1 MPSAIKGGEKAIA
14 ATHKLLVKQRRGDPR
29 IPEVRVDSIREQLGF
44 AVDRVMTEG
53 SLYAP
58 DLAALA
64 VKQAQGDLVE
74 AAYLLRAYRATLPR
88 VGACEPL
95 DTSKMTF
102 HRKLA
107 TTFKN
112 APGGNILGATYDWT
126 HRLLDFSLMAEGEVE
141 EIGDVQAPDD
151 PEPEED
157 VSSPIFNRFME
168 GVVPPI
174 GDEIADLTQKPI
186 GFPATRDLRLQALAR
201 GDEGFATGV
210 AYSSIRGF
218 GRSHAFLS
226 DLRIGDVTVFLEIP
240 EIGETVAIGEIVVTE
255 STLVT
260 KRVGSGTPEDPPRF
274 IKGYGL
280 TFGKNER
287 KAIAMCILDLTTRI
301 RELGDEPRYPAQDEE
316 FVLLHLDSVDASGL
330 VQHFKLPHWVDFQA
344 DSLSIAELREGM
356 AILENVNE
364 GDR

>member
-14 ATHKLLVKQRRGDPR
+14 ATHKLLAKQRRGDPR
-29 IPEVRVDSIREQLGF
+29 IPELRVDSIREQLGF

-95 DTSKMTF
+95 DTTGMTF
-102 HRKLA
+102 QRKLA

-126 HRLLDFSLMAEGEVE
+126 HRLLDFSLMGESDAEERSDEDVDDVE
-141 EIGDVQAPDD
+141 TPPD
-151 PEPEED
+151 D
-157 VSSPIFNRFME
+157 VSSPIFSRFME

-174 GDEIADLTQKPI
+174 ADEVADLTQKPI
-186 GFPATRDLRLQALAR
+186 SFPASRDLRLQALAR

-226 DLRIGDVTVFLEIP
+226 DLRIGDVTVYLEIP

-260 KRVGSGTPEDPPRF
+260 KRVGSGTPDDPPRF

-287 KAIAMCILDLTTRI
+287 KAISMCILDLTMRL

-330 VQHFKLPHWVDFQA
+330 IQHFKLPHWVDFQA
-344 DSLSIAELREGM
+344 DSLSIAEFREGLVE
-356 AILENVNE
+356 AEDE
-364 GDR
+364 SDE